1 MFLYEHNLLILY
13 LNNTKKKSMFEDL
26 SGMMN
31 KLKEAQQ
38 EIEKTKTRLNS
49 VFIEETST
57 DNKIKITLTA
67 NSIIKNIS
75 IDNSLLS
82 DAEELEDFLILT
94 LNKALAK
101 ASKINEDEMATAAK
115 SNMPNIPRMN
125 MFK

>member
-1 MFLYEHNLLILY
+1 MFG
-13 LNNTKKKSMFEDL
+13 DV

-38 EIEKTKTRLNS
+38 EVEKTKTTLNS
-49 VFIEETST
+49 VIIEETSA

-67 NSIIKNIS
+67 NSVIKNIS

-82 DAEELEDFLILT
+82 DAEELEDYLILT

-101 ASKINEDEMATAAK
+101 ASKINEDEMAKAAK
-115 SNMPNIPRMN
+115 SNMPNIPGMD

>member
-1 MFLYEHNLLILY
+1 MFLYEHNLLILF

>member
-1 MFLYEHNLLILY
+1 
-13 LNNTKKKSMFEDL
+13 MFEDL

-75 IDNSLLS
+75 IDNALLS

>member
-1 MFLYEHNLLILY
+1 MFG
-13 LNNTKKKSMFEDL
+13 DL

-38 EIEKTKTRLNS
+38 EVEKTKTRLNT
-49 VFIEETST
+49 VIIEETST

-82 DAEELEDFLILT
+82 DAKALEDYLILT
-94 LNKALAK
+94 LNKVLAK
-101 ASKINEDEMATAAK
+101 ASKIHEDEMATAAK
-115 SNMPNIPRMN
+115 SNMPNIPGMD

>member
-1 MFLYEHNLLILY
+1 
-13 LNNTKKKSMFEDL
+13 MFEDL
-26 SGMMN
+26 SEMMN

-75 IDNSLLS
+75 IDNALLS